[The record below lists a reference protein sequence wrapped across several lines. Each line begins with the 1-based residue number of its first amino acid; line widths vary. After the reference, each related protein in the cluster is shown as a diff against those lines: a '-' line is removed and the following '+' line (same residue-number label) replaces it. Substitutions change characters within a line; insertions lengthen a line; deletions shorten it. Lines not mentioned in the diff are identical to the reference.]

1 MEFDNETLRI
11 AVNLYA
17 RNETEGEEKYGHIN
31 TWNVSNVT
39 DMRHLFRDMRH
50 LYRGAHS
57 FNQPFNQPL
66 NNWDVSN
73 VTDMALLFYD
83 LRLFNQPLDKW
94 NVSNVTDMSQM
105 FSHTDAF
112 NQPLNTWN
120 VSNVTNMYGMFSH
133 TLDFNKPLNN
143 WNVSNVTSMTGL
155 FDFTEIGNMLK
166 KHNLTNENYFDK
178 KVYKNVYHEVFVWP
192 RKKDYVT
199 FLVGNQYLPLNK
211 HQEKHEYHPL
221 FDNPD
226 MSKYI
231 ACYL

>member
-17 RNETEGEEKYGHIN
+17 INETEGEEKYGHIN

-39 DMRHLFRDMRH
+39 NMRCMFCNA
-50 LYRGAHS
+50 G
-57 FNQPFNQPL
+57 
-66 NNWDVSN
+66 
-73 VTDMALLFYD
+73 
-83 LRLFNQPLDKW
+83 LFNQPLDKW
-94 NVSNVTDMSQM
+94 NVSNVTDMIMM

-120 VSNVTNMYGMFSH
+120 VSNVTNMYGMFSR
-133 TLDFNKPLNN
+133 TFEFNKPLNN

-178 KVYKNVYHEVFVWP
+178 KCIK
-192 RKKDYVT
+192 
-199 FLVGNQYLPLNK
+199 
-211 HQEKHEYHPL
+211 
-221 FDNPD
+221 
-226 MSKYI
+226 M
-231 ACYL
+231 